1 MMRILLLFFFIASS
15 LFTNAQKQLV
25 WIDADTG
32 NEIDDVYAL
41 VRLLSDTKIRVTGI
55 SSAHFNN
62 PDLVVFEKWNQYDT
76 KDINTVEIS
85 QKLNEDL
92 LKTMRINDIPYFLGA
107 DRQIGRA
114 WGGYN
119 PRNSPAVE
127 ELVRVVK
134 SLEGGEKLDVITL
147 GAVTNI
153 ASAVILHPEIIP
165 HIRCYALAARYDAN
179 TSVWDKDEFNVR
191 NDLNAFNYL
200 LNLEGFDFYVMPIT
214 TAMPYRFNRDAT
226 FAKLDEKNPVE
237 KALKDRWVETEAGSR
252 ERVLWDLALVEAYL
266 NPQWCKIEQRL
277 TPLENKQRYIYMY
290 TEIDNN
296 ALTDDFWKSIENM
309 K

>member
-1 MMRILLLFFFIASS
+1 MIRILLLFLFIISGFS
-15 LFTNAQKQLV
+15 VNAQKQIV

-41 VRLLSDTKIRVTGI
+41 ARLFLDTRISIAGV

-62 PDLVVFEKWNQYDT
+62 ADLLVFEKWNQYDT
-76 KDINTVEIS
+76 KGINTVEIS

-92 LKTMRINDIPYFLGA
+92 LKTMGMSDIPCFLGT

-114 WGGYN
+114 WGGYQ

-127 ELVRVVK
+127 EMVRVVK
-134 SLEGGEKLDVITL
+134 NLQEGTKLDVLTL

-165 HIRCYALAARYDAN
+165 HIRCYALAARYNAE

-200 LNLEGFDFYVMPIT
+200 LNLEGFDFYIMPIT
-214 TAMPYRFNRDAT
+214 TALPYRFKRDDT
-226 FAKLDEKNPVE
+226 FAKLNEKNPVE
-237 KALKDRWVETEAGSR
+237 KALKDRWVETEADSK
-252 ERVLWDLALVEAYL
+252 ERVLWDLALAVAYL
-266 NPQWCKIEQRL
+266 EPELCKIERRL
-277 TPLENKQRYIYMY
+277 TPPENKQRYVNVY
-290 TEIDNN
+290 TQIDRD
-296 ALTDDFWKSIENM
+296 AMVDDFWKSIKN